1 MHGHNSKHMWWMLAG
16 CIALPLILLLVGSKT
31 GSGSNWLLFGFVAL
45 CVGSHLAMMFKG
57 RGGEHTDGAEQK
69 TDAAKELSAKNE
81 HIHKGCH

>member
-1 MHGHNSKHMWWMLAG
+1 
-16 CIALPLILLLVGSKT
+16 
-31 GSGSNWLLFGFVAL
+31 
-45 CVGSHLAMMFKG
+45 MMFKG